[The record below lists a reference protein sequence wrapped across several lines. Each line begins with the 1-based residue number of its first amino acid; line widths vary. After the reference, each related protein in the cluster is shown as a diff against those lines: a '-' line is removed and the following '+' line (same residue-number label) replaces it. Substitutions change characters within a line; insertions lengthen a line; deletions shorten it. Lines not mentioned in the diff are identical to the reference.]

1 MIKEITT
8 IEEANICDNL
18 LTLLIQDERKYND
31 TIDENY
37 VVKDHFSKLLD
48 KENAKVL
55 AYYLDNKIV
64 GYILIRKTDDLTCLL
79 DGLFVIDQY
88 RNRGI
93 GRKLINE
100 AIKVCKTYKVKY
112 VDINVMKNNTIAKK
126 LYQELDFNEL
136 EIKMRKHLE
145 D

>member
-1 MIKEITT
+1 MKNIKINSIIIT
-8 IEEANICDNL
+8 L
-18 LTLLIQDERKYND
+18 SKKLIL
-31 TIDENY
+31 
-37 VVKDHFSKLLD
+37 VS
-48 KENAKVL
+48 
-55 AYYLDNKIV
+55 

-93 GRKLINE
+93 GKKLINE

-112 VDINVMKNNTIAKK
+112 VDINVMKNNTIAKN